1 MLNMKKNVKV
11 REILGRECNIE
22 DAILLREIIKNN
34 LEDGIQLDFEGFN
47 RIPTTF
53 LNCLLSDLIEKFG
66 RKYISK
72 QVDVKN
78 LSNTRDFSRV
88 VLGTTF

>member
-1 MLNMKKNVKV
+1 MKKNVKV
-11 REILGRECNIE
+11 REILGRECNAE

-34 LEDGIQLDFEGFN
+34 LDDGIQLDFEGFN

-53 LNCLLSDLIEKFG
+53 LNCLLSDLIEQFG

>member
-1 MLNMKKNVKV
+1 MKKNVKV

-72 QVDVKN
+72 QIDVKN
-78 LSNTRDFSRV
+78 LSNATLEIFQE
-88 VLGTTF
+88 

>member
-1 MLNMKKNVKV
+1 MKKNVKV

-72 QVDVKN
+72 QIDVKN
-78 LSNTRDFSRV
+78 LSNARDFSRV

>member
-1 MLNMKKNVKV
+1 MKKNVKV
-11 REILGRECNIE
+11 REILGKECNIE
-22 DAILLREIIKNN
+22 DAILLREIIRNN
-34 LEDGIQLDFEGFN
+34 LEDGIQLDFEGVN
-47 RIPTTF
+47 RVATTF
-53 LNCLLSDLIEKFG
+53 LNCLLSDLIEKCG

-78 LSNTRDFSRV
+78 LSNARDFSRV

>member
-72 QVDVKN
+72 QIDVKN

>member
-34 LEDGIQLDFEGFN
+34 LEDGLQLDYEGFN
-47 RIPTTF
+47 RIQTNF
-53 LNCLLSDLIEKFG
+53 LN
-66 RKYISK
+66 
-72 QVDVKN
+72 
-78 LSNTRDFSRV
+78 
-88 VLGTTF
+88 

>member
-1 MLNMKKNVKV
+1 MKKNVKV

-72 QVDVKN
+72 QIDVKN

>member
-1 MLNMKKNVKV
+1 MNIKV
-11 REILGRECNIE
+11 RDLLGDNYSIE
-22 DAILLREIIKNN
+22 DAILLREIIRNN
-34 LEDGIQLDFEGFN
+34 LEDGIQLDFEGVN
-47 RIPTTF
+47 RVATTF
-53 LNCLLSDLIEKFG
+53 LNCLLSDLIEKCG

-78 LSNTRDFSRV
+78 LSNVRDFSRV

>member
-1 MLNMKKNVKV
+1 MKKSVKV

-72 QVDVKN
+72 QIDVKN
-78 LSNTRDFSRV
+78 LSNARDFSRV

>member
-34 LEDGIQLDFEGFN
+34 LEDI
-47 RIPTTF
+47 R
-53 LNCLLSDLIEKFG
+53 
-66 RKYISK
+66 RKNIKY
-72 QVDVKN
+72 
-78 LSNTRDFSRV
+78 
-88 VLGTTF
+88 